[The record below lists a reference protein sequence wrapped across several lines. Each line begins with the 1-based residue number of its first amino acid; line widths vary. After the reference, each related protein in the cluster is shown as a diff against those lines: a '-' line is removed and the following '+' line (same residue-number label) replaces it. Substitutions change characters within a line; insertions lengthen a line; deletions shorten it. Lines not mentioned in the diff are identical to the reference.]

1 MKSKYYHCFQF
12 NFPAFNMFLSEKYD
26 QQVLIQ
32 ICKFIVL

>member
-1 MKSKYYHCFQF
+1 MIRY
-12 NFPAFNMFLSEKYD
+12 EKYN